1 MHLNADQVL
10 YVRGGL
16 GRLHHVTALFSDPA
30 SANAYLT
37 SIPTESVIAVF
48 GPAIFIAAS
57 TDLGLPFLNPDH
69 MPNNIRFLIE
79 SARIFL
85 AEGDVVANRA
95 EADNRLAEALTAFA
109 VEPSNLSGTLR
120 AALEV
125 IVANAEIIPDPH
137 MSGATDIY
145 AVPLDDIDTARAALA
160 AISATSPSSLAL
172 LARLRDMDAEYNH
185 ETSKVDLD
193 WTLTDAEA
201 IALLASWRLGS
212 T

>member
-1 MHLNADQVL
+1 MQFNADQVL

-16 GRLHHVTALFSDPA
+16 CRLHRVTALFFDSDTANVYLA
-30 SANAYLT
+30 ST
-37 SIPTESVIAVF
+37 PTESVIAVF
-48 GPAIFIAAS
+48 GSAIFIAAS
-57 TDLGLPFLNPDH
+57 TDLGLPFPNPDH
-69 MPNNIRFLIE
+69 MPNNIRVLIE

-95 EADNRLAEALTAFA
+95 EADNRLAEALTTFA

-145 AVPLDDIDTARAALA
+145 AVPLDDIDTARAA
-160 AISATSPSSLAL
+160 ISATSPSLLAL

-193 WTLTDAEA
+193 WTLPDAEA

>member
-1 MHLNADQVL
+1 ML
-10 YVRGGL
+10 
-16 GRLHHVTALFSDPA
+16 
-30 SANAYLT
+30 
-37 SIPTESVIAVF
+37 
-48 GPAIFIAAS
+48 
-57 TDLGLPFLNPDH
+57 
-69 MPNNIRFLIE
+69 NNIRVLIE

-95 EADNRLAEALTAFA
+95 EADNRLAEALTTFA
-109 VEPSNLSGTLR
+109 VEPSNISGTLR

-137 MSGATDIY
+137 MSGAKDIY
-145 AVPLDDIDTARAALA
+145 AVPLDDIDTARAA
-160 AISATSPSSLAL
+160 ISATSLAL

-201 IALLASWRLGS
+201 IALLASWRPGAS
-212 T
+212 